1 MRWRANRT
9 AFFAVAAAA
18 CEAVFANGAHAADP
32 PRVEQSAHKAN
43 DDTTYGR
50 IEGDVAFVFGAGITV
65 APRAPRATLD
75 ARIRYLETVGL
86 FFDYEDAT
94 IFSWDSEPR
103 RVLAG
108 GVEVRPLFLG
118 RWLTGYELARG
129 RLDLMLDSIGLELGG
144 VLTQPIGA
152 SFSSRAGVQA
162 GLGFEVPILAQAT
175 GPWLGFH
182 GGVRWSD
189 SAISDGA
196 SDSPVDRA
204 TFLSIT
210 LAWHQLVVTHIVD
223 AGDGAPR

>member
-1 MRWRANRT
+1 MRSRRSRAIVVVV
-9 AFFAVAAAA
+9 AVA
-18 CEAVFANGAHAADP
+18 CEAVFARGARAADP
-32 PRVEQSAHKAN
+32 PRVEQSEKKAN
-43 DDTTYGR
+43 EDTTYGR
-50 IEGDVAFVFGAGITV
+50 IEGDIAFVFGAGVTM

-86 FFDYEDAT
+86 FFDYEDAP

-144 VLTQPIGA
+144 VLTQPVGA

-175 GPWLGFH
+175 GPWIGFH

-189 SAISDGA
+189 AAITGGNT
-196 SDSPVDRA
+196 DSPVDRA
-204 TFLSIT
+204 AFLSIT
-210 LAWHQLVVTHIVD
+210 LAWHQLIVTHIVD